1 MSSYSTERKQAIL
14 STLLPPN
21 NKSEVTEEGEE
32 SAAGQ
37 TLYNWLKQAREQGQ
51 PVPGKKNRSDQRL
64 HETKLA
70 VVV

>member
-1 MSSYSTERKQAIL
+1 VSSYSTERKQAIL

-51 PVPGKKNRSDQRL
+51 PVPGKKNRSFQRL